1 MHFYGLKFL
10 ADTNIFSVIF
20 GPTFRSI
27 LAPSLRFGDR
37 AAMYTTVLCTL
48 DASRARGLMSGRLVL
63 STVTHDTLVPAM
75 HIIFTSE
82 HKKIMYSRTTITLL
96 SNLGRANSG

>member
-1 MHFYGLKFL
+1 MIIEHAVLLKCFL
-10 ADTNIFSVIF
+10 GARGASK
-20 GPTFRSI
+20 I
-27 LAPSLRFGDR
+27 LV
-37 AAMYTTVLCTL
+37 YTIVLCTL
-48 DASRARGLMSGRLVL
+48 DASRACGRMSGRLVL

-96 SNLGRANSG
+96 SNLGRANSS